1 MALLK
6 KENGIIPTLKQ
17 FKITMKHVHLFE
29 QFVNEK
35 AYQMTGMYGAKGI
48 PGKVLFAFKKEVERI
63 KYEGDAEVTL
73 DALNDE
79 WAKFVKRS
87 AADIILKELYN
98 SIKDFKECVLFVNVT
113 LGYEW
118 QSDEIN
124 GLNRPGASELWVTYP
139 RDFVINVGFY
149 DDADGSRFAKKLGG
163 MMNTPINMGSDIYG
177 SFDSAVGYN
186 NIEIRSSL
194 FLTIDAK

>member
-1 MALLK
+1 
-6 KENGIIPTLKQ
+6 
-17 FKITMKHVHLFE
+17 MKHVHLFE

-79 WAKFVKRS
+79 WTKFVKRS

-98 SIKDFKECVLFVNVT
+98 SIKDFKEVVLFVNVSLEDKWEADT
-113 LGYEW
+113 V
-118 QSDEIN
+118 N
-124 GLNRPGASELWVTYP
+124 GLNYEGRSELYVRIP
-139 RDFVINVGFY
+139 GDFVINVGFY
-149 DDADGSRFAKKLGG
+149 DDADGSRFAKKVGG
-163 MMNTPINMGSDIYG
+163 YMNTPIQTSSDIYG
-177 SFDSAVGYN
+177 SFDPAVGYN

>member
-1 MALLK
+1 
-6 KENGIIPTLKQ
+6 
-17 FKITMKHVHLFE
+17 MKHVQLFE

-35 AYQMTGMYGAKGI
+35 AYQLTGIYGAKGI
-48 PGKVLFAFKKEVERI
+48 VGKVLFAFKKQIERI

-79 WAKFVKRS
+79 WAKFVKKS

-98 SIKDFKECVLFVNVT
+98 SIKDFKESVLFVNVT

-118 QSDEIN
+118 QADEIN
-124 GLNRPGASELWVTYP
+124 GLNRPGGSQLYVTYP

-149 DDADGSRFAKKLGG
+149 DDADGSRFAKKVGG
-163 MMNTPINMGSDIYG
+163 YMNTPINMGSDIYG

>member
-1 MALLK
+1 
-6 KENGIIPTLKQ
+6 
-17 FKITMKHVHLFE
+17 MKHIKLFE

-35 AYQMTGMYGAKGI
+35 AYQLTGTFGAKGI
-48 PGKVLFAFKKEVERI
+48 AGKVLFAFKKQIERI

-73 DALNDE
+73 DELNDE
-79 WAKFVKRS
+79 WAKFVKKS

-98 SIKDFKECVLFVNVT
+98 SIKDFKEVVLFVNVS
-113 LGYEW
+113 LEDKW
-118 QSDEIN
+118 QADEIN
-124 GLNRPGASELWVTYP
+124 GLNRPGGSQLYVTYP

-149 DDADGSRFAKKLGG
+149 DDADGSRFAKRVGG
-163 MMNTPINMGSDIYG
+163 YMNTPINMDSDIYG